1 MDSRDSEYLDGIAK
15 TLAGGQG
22 RRQVLR
28 LLCGTVLS
36 TALGVSVRAG
46 AEAAAGICKGSG
58 KKCKR
63 GKDCCSGQCK
73 NNRCRCSNSSG
84 AVART
89 AIAARAVGRPI
100 AICDVLIR
108 TAARA
113 HHRPADRV
121 LQGRQLLW
129 RSSTIVAN
137 ALGLRRSLHVTWR
150 ALPPR

>member
-15 TLAGGQG
+15 TLARGQD

-36 TALGVSVRAG
+36 TALGVIAKAE

-73 NNRCRCSNSSG
+73 NNRCRCSNFERRC
-84 AVART
+84 RT
-89 AIAARAVGRPI
+89 NSDCCQGGGTAYCDLRCADPNCSTCAPTDQPTGYCKDDSYCGGVRP
-100 AICDVLIR
+100 
-108 TAARA
+108 
-113 HHRPADRV
+113 
-121 LQGRQLLW
+121 
-129 RSSTIVAN
+129 
-137 ALGLRRSLHVTWR
+137 
-150 ALPPR
+150 